1 MQAAALRKMFETVL
15 PAEAIR
21 EAVMRLGVQKRRRSL
36 DPVALIYSLILQGG
50 TWECGRIATAVRD
63 YFERGGTRVV
73 AGAYYKWF
81 DAELL
86 ATIRELS
93 ARALR
98 YAEKMPKHL
107 PGILAGRTDWRAV
120 DSTVVKLRPELAAT
134 WPGCGEYAALKVH
147 KVYSLG
153 AENVVAY
160 TITPARRHDGPEL
173 VIDEEWRGMGLV
185 ADLGYNAFALFRAC
199 REHDVK
205 FVLRKKEGWSMYL
218 DEQATSETRTTWIG
232 VDTATIAG
240 GTEFKL
246 DASGPVDIDVTFGPD
261 TDPLPVR
268 LVGVPMDKDYGYF
281 LTNLPRSTH
290 TLAEVAMLY
299 RLRWTIEIDNKLT
312 KTGCQLDEITA
323 ERPVSVE
330 ILAHAAMIASVLANC
345 IVHLDHLE
353 QGAVGAK
360 TVRFTRPPLH
370 PILLW
375 KCLVT
380 GSHRLAEMMA
390 QADTPLASW
399 ERVAA
404 NLTAGAADRNW
415 KRTPSAMDRVKG
427 RTAGGRAWSGGR
439 PRESARGEPK

>member
-1 MQAAALRKMFETVL
+1 MHAATLRAMFETVL
-15 PAEAIR
+15 PAEVIR
-21 EAVMRLGVQKRRRSL
+21 EAVVRLGVQKRRRDL
-36 DPVALIYSLILQGG
+36 DPVALIYSLVLQGG
-50 TWECGRIATAVRD
+50 TWECGRIASAVRD

-81 DAELL
+81 DEELL
-86 ATIRELS
+86 ATVRELS

-98 YAEKMPKHL
+98 YAEAMPKHL
-107 PGILAGRTDWRAV
+107 PGILAGQRDWRAV
-120 DSTVVKLRPELAAT
+120 DSTVVKLRPEVAAT

-147 KVYSLG
+147 KVYSIG
-153 AENVVAY
+153 AENVVDY
-160 TITPARRHDGPEL
+160 SITPARRHDGPEL
-173 VIDEEWRGMGLV
+173 VIDEAWRGMGLV
-185 ADLGYNAFALFRAC
+185 ADLGYNGFGLVRAC
-199 REHDVK
+199 SEHNVK
-205 FVLRKKEGWSMYL
+205 FVLRRKEGWSIYL
-218 DEQATSETRTTWIG
+218 DEQATAATRQTWVG
-232 VDTATIAG
+232 VDPATIEAG
-240 GTEFKL
+240 AEFKL
-246 DASGPVDIDVTFGPD
+246 DASGPVDIDVTFGAEA
-261 TDPLPVR
+261 DPVPVR
-268 LVGVPMDKDYGYF
+268 LVGLPMEQEYSYF
-281 LTNLPRSTH
+281 LTNLPRSSH
-290 TLAEVAMLY
+290 TPAEVAMLY
-299 RLRWTIEIDNKLT
+299 RLRWSIEIDNKLA

-330 ILAHAAMIASVLANC
+330 ILAHVAMIASVLANC

-380 GSHRLAEMMA
+380 GSHRLAEMLA
-390 QADTPLASW
+390 QAETPLASW

-415 KRTPSAMDRVKG
+415 KRAPSPMDRVKG

-439 PRESARGEPK
+439 PRESARSGPK